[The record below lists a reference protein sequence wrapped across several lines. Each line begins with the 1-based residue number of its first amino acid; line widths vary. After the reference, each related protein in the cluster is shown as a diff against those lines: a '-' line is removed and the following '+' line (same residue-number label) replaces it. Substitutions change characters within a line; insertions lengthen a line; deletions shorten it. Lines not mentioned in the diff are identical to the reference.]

1 MVIYIYLYWGCL
13 KIWYT
18 KIPWCIIVYTN
29 KCSFLGYTPFSDTH
43 IYIYIYILY
52 THTNI
57 YIYTYIYIYK
67 PIYNI
72 SCILYYIYICI
83 YTYNYIYIYQISRV
97 PIQPSPASHRPT
109 WTSLGAWAKLWW
121 WTCGFHMQFSLKH
134 DGFQW
139 LITPRTIG
147 KMVN

>member
-29 KCSFLGYTPFSDTH
+29 KCSFFGVYTIFRHP
-43 IYIYIYILY
+43 YIYIYTYCIHIQ
-52 THTNI
+52 T
-57 YIYTYIYIYK
+57 YIYIYIYK

-72 SCILYYIYICI
+72 SCILYYIYVYIHI
-83 YTYNYIYIYQISRV
+83 IIYIRFPEFPFSQV
-97 PIQPSPASHRPT
+97 LPSHRPT